1 VKASVKKVA
10 VFVSLLAI
18 FCIVALTAR
27 WAKKSGY
34 DHISH
39 RSERSDESVP
49 DSTSHWN
56 RVDSLSAGSDA
67 GQTEPE
73 VENQFLTAWISRSDK
88 NHEQAELQARWG
100 DRKLNRVG
108 KNSVESAD
116 SQDSED
122 PDNSKDTYGTTDVE

>member
-1 VKASVKKVA
+1 VE
-10 VFVSLLAI
+10 
-18 FCIVALTAR
+18 R
-27 WAKKSGY
+27 SGY

-39 RSERSDESVP
+39 RSEKSGESVS

-56 RVDSLSAGSDA
+56 RVDSFSADSDA
-67 GQTEPE
+67 GQIEPE
-73 VENQFLTAWISRSDK
+73 VENQFLAAWISRSD
-88 NHEQAELQARWG
+88 NDHEQAELQARWG
-100 DRKLNRVG
+100 GRKLNRVG